1 MQSRNLS
8 QGCVIKNQ
16 QQLILLRQIVG
27 AIQLNRNMW
36 EKGISDGLGRA
47 DEDSNKIRAD
57 EDRLIKL
64 EEEAI

>member
-1 MQSRNLS
+1 
-8 QGCVIKNQ
+8 
-16 QQLILLRQIVG
+16 
-27 AIQLNRNMW
+27 MW

-64 EEEAI
+64 EEEAIQMEEGLETD